1 MLCFLSIRNAMA
13 MVNLDDWCQQTWP
26 NNPRA
31 FFDVLFHIRAN
42 DWLEIPMFSFKKVIQ
57 WYVPPK
63 LKTLRVYSF
72 FKPWI
77 FSGAFE
83 KPPCLGFFL
92 ADFFRGKLGANSQL
106 WGQTW
111 GQLPVFWWS
120 SEAHLNK
127 KFTVVSRQ
135 FSHIFTMYC
144 ACIRHCITTCSTYK
158 NIQVN
163 IWLPGSWHW
172 SYLKKH
178 RHSLLQK
185 GVGSFGW
192 ILDFKSSVTTVCYP
206 WLAVRL
212 RMGMAFSPKKN
223 YNLWLGCW
231 IYFGGGGFKY
241 FFKYFF
247 EKKSPRKLGKI
258 PILSNTFKGG
268 RFADMGWGMEGAYEH
283 HITNFMTWWL
293 KLY

>member
-1 MLCFLSIRNAMA
+1 
-13 MVNLDDWCQQTWP
+13 MVDLDDWYQQTWKT
-26 NNPRA
+26 NQRA
-31 FFDVLFHIRAN
+31 FFDVLFPNIRAN
-42 DWLEIPMFSFKKVIQ
+42 DWLEIPKIFWKEVIQ
-57 WYVPPK
+57 WYAPPK

-106 WGQTW
+106 WGQ
-111 GQLPVFWWS
+111 
-120 SEAHLNK
+120 
-127 KFTVVSRQ
+127 VVSPLLTY
-135 FSHIFTMYC
+135 IYIYC
-144 ACIRHCITTCSTYK
+144 ACITHCSATCSTYK

-172 SYLKKH
+172 SCKKNIDIF
-178 RHSLLQK
+178 RYSSKKAWVLS
-185 GVGSFGW
+185 GGSSISSPAW
-192 ILDFKSSVTTVCYP
+192 QLSVTT

-231 IYFGGGGFKY
+231 IFGVSISMIFLW
-241 FFKYFF
+241 F
-247 EKKSPRKLGKI
+247 S
-258 PILSNTFKGG
+258 
-268 RFADMGWGMEGAYEH
+268 GW
-283 HITNFMTWWL
+283 F
-293 KLY
+293 